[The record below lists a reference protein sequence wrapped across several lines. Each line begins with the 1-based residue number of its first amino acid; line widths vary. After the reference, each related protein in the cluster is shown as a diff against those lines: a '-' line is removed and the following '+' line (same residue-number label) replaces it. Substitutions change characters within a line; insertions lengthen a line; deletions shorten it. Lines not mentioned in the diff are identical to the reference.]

1 MISEYSRAVFAI
13 CFVSYQFYVINLS
26 PHTGTTIWPIGDKI
40 GTVQRQSR
48 DCPALHTA
56 RQNLLQMWL
65 EKAAVI
71 PPLYSFVVELIASPP
86 SHIMSF
92 ILDPSSLPQIICLY
106 QNFGTEIHDLVFYMT
121 RTYAYGLHRKKL
133 ILLGK
138 WPYSTKNEN
147 CFPPLNRTTNSFVSG
162 APDGCPG
169 DPLAIARG
177 EDPLGPS
184 SINST
189 VQSPTVNCSYHH
201 SRRRSPSKSD

>member
-1 MISEYSRAVFAI
+1 
-13 CFVSYQFYVINLS
+13 
-26 PHTGTTIWPIGDKI
+26 
-40 GTVQRQSR
+40 
-48 DCPALHTA
+48 
-56 RQNLLQMWL
+56 
-65 EKAAVI
+65 
-71 PPLYSFVVELIASPP
+71 
-86 SHIMSF
+86 
-92 ILDPSSLPQIICLY
+92 
-106 QNFGTEIHDLVFYMT
+106 MT

-162 APDGCPG
+162 APNGCPG

-201 SRRRSPSKSD
+201 SRRRSPSSLISSYARQSVALAVHHKRIECDHDRSQHVCGGGCAGLCGFAGG